1 MITDIKLSTT
11 QISKIIQSGESF
23 GSWLINLGKEALTN
37 VAFALGKDTL
47 LGLVGNLS
55 SDAINKFERKKVE
68 KELSEEEKDLLYL
81 LRMKIWMTLLRS

>member
-1 MITDIKLSTT
+1 M
-11 QISKIIQSGESF
+11 
-23 GSWLINLGKEALTN
+23 
-37 VAFALGKDTL
+37 AFALGKDTL

-81 LRMKIWMTLLRS
+81 LRMKI